1 STGGIG
7 LYKFTFD
14 TATAGGDTAIS
25 YRVDDFKVYGY
36 SDSSFSQT
44 AYGTSGLLNSSD
56 LSDKDDAA
64 DNGGIFEIYFN
75 PTAGSGTTKEAIPV
89 SAGTTRYFKLVGD
102 VTGVTATTTLSIQLE
117 GDANDL
123 QTAMTAGADNFTT
136 GEYAFA
142 TTAAIVDDT
151 AQIDDDFIWSGN
163 STTTSGVATF
173 DWVNGYVVTG
183 LPSSNLS
190 AETLTP

>member
-1 STGGIG
+1 
-7 LYKFTFD
+7 
-14 TATAGGDTAIS
+14 
-25 YRVDDFKVYGY
+25 
-36 SDSSFSQT
+36 
-44 AYGTSGLLNSSD
+44 
-56 LSDKDDAA
+56 
-64 DNGGIFEIYFN
+64 
-75 PTAGSGTTKEAIPV
+75 AGSGTTKEAIQV

-123 QTAMTAGADNFTT
+123 QVAMTAGADNFTT